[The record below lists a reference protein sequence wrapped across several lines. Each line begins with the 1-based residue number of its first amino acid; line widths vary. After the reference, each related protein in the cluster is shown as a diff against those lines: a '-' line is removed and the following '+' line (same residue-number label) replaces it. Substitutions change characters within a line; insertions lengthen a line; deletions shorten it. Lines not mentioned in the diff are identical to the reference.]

1 MKKFLLIVVAFSV
14 SLLLHAQDNTFAD
27 NSVEKRT
34 VKPFRSI
41 KVGDGIDLYLSQGA
55 EESVA
60 VSASKD
66 EYMDRVKTEVEEGVL
81 KIYYDRGSLN
91 NWSMSNN
98 KRLKAYVS
106 FKTLDKLTATSGSE
120 VIVKG
125 IIKEDLISLY
135 LSSGANFKGTVNAGK
150 LIVEAESGAK
160 IEIDGSAFVFSV
172 TASSGAKIEAY
183 MLQAGKADV
192 RSTSGAK
199 IEVTAKEEMK
209 LSSSSG
215 GTIHYKGNAKITELN
230 TRFGTVIH
238 KQG

>member
-1 MKKFLLIVVAFSV
+1 MKNLILLVVAFSTGLFV
-14 SLLLHAQDNTFAD
+14 KAQENTYTD

-41 KVGDGIDLYLSQGA
+41 KVGDGIDLYLSQGN

-66 EYMDRVKTEVEEGVL
+66 EFMDRLKTEVEDGVL
-81 KIYYDRGSLN
+81 KIYYERASLN
-91 NWSMSNN
+91 NWTVSNN

-106 FKTLDKLTATSGSE
+106 FKTLDKLTASSGSE

-125 IIKEDLISLY
+125 IIKEEVMSLFV
-135 LSSGANFKGTVNAGK
+135 SSGANFKGTVEAGK

-160 IEIDGSAFVFSV
+160 IEIDGRASVFTV

-183 MLQAGKADV
+183 SLEAGKADV
-192 RSTSGAK
+192 RSSSGAK
-199 IEVTAKEEMK
+199 IEVTAKDEMK

-215 GTIHYKGNAKITELN
+215 GSIHYKGNPKITELN
-230 TRFGTVIH
+230 TRFGSVIH

>member
-1 MKKFLLIVVAFSV
+1 MKKFILVLVAFSA
-14 SLLLHAQDNTFAD
+14 SLLVQAQENTYAD

-41 KVGDGIDLYLSQGA
+41 KVSDGIDLYLSQGN

-66 EYMDRVKTEVEEGVL
+66 EFMDRLKTEVEDGVL
-81 KIYYDRGSLN
+81 KIYYERASLN
-91 NWSMSNN
+91 NWTVSNN

-106 FKTLDKLTATSGSE
+106 FKTLDKLTASSGSD

-125 IIKEDLISLY
+125 IIKEELMSLNV
-135 LSSGANFKGTVNAGK
+135 SSGANFKGTVEVGK
-150 LIVEAESGAK
+150 LIVEASSGAK
-160 IEIDGSAFVFSV
+160 IEIDGSAQIFTV

-183 MLQAGKADV
+183 SLDASKADV

-199 IEVTAKEEMK
+199 IVVTAKDEMK

-215 GTIHYKGNAKITELN
+215 GTIHYKGNPKITELN
-230 TRFGTVIH
+230 TRFGSVIH

>member
-1 MKKFLLIVVAFSV
+1 MKKFIFMLVAFSATLFV
-14 SLLLHAQDNTFAD
+14 RAQENTYAD
-27 NSVEKRT
+27 NSVEKRS

-41 KVGDGIDLYLSQGA
+41 KVGDGIDLYLSQGT

-66 EYMDRVKTEVEEGVL
+66 EYMDRLKTEVEDGVL

-91 NWSMSNN
+91 NLVISNN

-106 FKTLDKLTATSGSE
+106 FKTLDKLTATSGSD

-125 IIKEDLISLY
+125 IIKEDVMSLY
-135 LSSGANFKGTVNAGK
+135 ISSGANFKGTVEAGK
-150 LIVEAESGAK
+150 LIVETSSGAK
-160 IEIDGSAFVFSV
+160 MELDGSAAVFTV
-172 TASSGAKIEAY
+172 TASSGAKVEAY
-183 MLQAGKADV
+183 SLETNKADV

-199 IEVTAKEEMK
+199 IEVTAKDEMK

-215 GTIHYKGNAKITELN
+215 GTIHYKGDAKITELN
-230 TRFGTVIH
+230 TRFGSVIH